1 MGLSGWKKLWSK
13 TRDRWATRFFDT
25 PRGRRLLIHGIG
37 PRTLSMTVDCGD
49 HVMTFSPQDYIG
61 RKIFR
66 KGHYDRDHV
75 TRLLEI
81 LAHEG
86 VATAGGAL
94 LELGGNIG
102 THTVYFA
109 LERHFSRIVT
119 VEPDPRNFA
128 LLTLNLA
135 QNGLAGGVTA
145 LNCAAGEDEGRLD
158 FFQNPDNHG
167 RSGMTRRSAR
177 DIQIT
182 VPVKPVNVLLADAG
196 IAGDDVALV
205 WADIEGFE
213 PAAFRGMEALLKRR
227 VPIHTE
233 FTPEL
238 YGPEES
244 ARFRDWLCGFYEDC
258 WVFIEDDRQRM
269 KLKNIPIG
277 ERQFDLLL
285 LP

>member
-1 MGLSGWKKLWSK
+1 MSGWKKKWGK
-13 TRDRWATRFFDT
+13 IRDRLATRFFDT
-25 PRGRRLLIHGIG
+25 PTGRRLLIHGIG
-37 PRTLSMTVDCGD
+37 PRAISMTVDCGD
-49 HVMTFSPQDYIG
+49 HVMTFSPGDYIG

-75 TRLLEI
+75 ARLLTI
-81 LAHEG
+81 LAQEG
-86 VATAGGAL
+86 VKTAGGVL

-109 LERHFSRIVT
+109 LEQHFSRIVT
-119 VEPDPRNFA
+119 VEPDPRNFT
-128 LLTLNLA
+128 LLSLNVA
-135 QNGLAGGVTA
+135 QNRLGEGVTA
-145 LNCAAGEDEGRLD
+145 LNCAAGDEAGTLD

-167 RSGMTRRSAR
+167 RSGMIRRSAR
-177 DIQIT
+177 DIQIS
-182 VPVKPVNVLLADAG
+182 VPVKPVTDLLSDAG
-196 IAGDDVALV
+196 IAEDDVALV

-213 PAAFRGMEALLKRR
+213 PVAFRSMEPLLRRR

-238 YGPEES
+238 YGQEES
-244 ARFRDWLCGFYEDC
+244 ARFRDWLGGFYDEC
-258 WVFIEDDRQRM
+258 WVFIEDDRRRM
-269 KLKNIPIG
+269 KVRDIPIG

>member
-1 MGLSGWKKLWSK
+1 MSGWTKKWGK
-13 TRDRWATRFFDT
+13 IRDRFATRFFDT
-25 PRGRRLLIHGIG
+25 PTGRRLLIHGIG
-37 PRTLSMTVDCGD
+37 PRAISMTVDCGD
-49 HVMTFSPQDYIG
+49 HVMTFSPADYIG

-75 TRLLEI
+75 ARLLAI
-81 LAHEG
+81 LAQEG
-86 VATAGGAL
+86 VKTKGGVL

-109 LERHFSRIVT
+109 LEQHFSRIVT

-128 LLTLNLA
+128 LLSLNVA
-135 QNGLAGGVTA
+135 QNRLGEGVTA
-145 LNCAAGEDEGRLD
+145 LNCAAGEGAGTLD

-167 RSGMTRRSAR
+167 RSGMIRRSAR
-177 DIQIT
+177 DIQIS
-182 VPVKPVNVLLADAG
+182 VPVKPVTDLLSDAG
-196 IAGDDVALV
+196 VAGDDVALV

-213 PAAFRGMEALLKRR
+213 PVAFRSMEPLLRRR

-244 ARFRDWLCGFYEDC
+244 ARFRDWLGRFYEDC
-258 WVFIEDDRQRM
+258 WVFIEDDRQRS
-269 KLKNIPIG
+269 KVRDIPIG

>member
-1 MGLSGWKKLWSK
+1 MNGWKKLWAK

-25 PRGRRLLIHGIG
+25 STGRRLLIHGIG
-37 PRTLSMTVDCGD
+37 PRAISMTVDCGD
-49 HVMTFSPQDYIG
+49 HVMTFSPSDYIG

-75 TRLLEI
+75 ARLMEI
-81 LAHEG
+81 LADEG
-86 VATAGGAL
+86 VKTVDGVL

-109 LERHFSRIVT
+109 LEKQFFRIVT

-128 LLTLNLA
+128 LLSLNVA
-135 QNGLAGGVTA
+135 QNRLAGDVTA
-145 LNCAAGEDEGRLD
+145 LNCAAGERAGILD

-167 RSGMTRRSAR
+167 RSGMIRRSAK
-177 DIQIT
+177 DVQIS
-182 VPVKPVNVLLADAG
+182 VPVKPVIDLLAEAG
-196 IAGDDVALV
+196 IPEQDVVLV

-213 PAAFRGMEALLKRR
+213 PVAFRSMEPLLRRR

-244 ARFRDWLCGFYEDC
+244 ARFRDWLGEFYEDC
-258 WVFIEDDRQRM
+258 WVFIDDGRQRM
-269 KLKNIPIG
+269 KVMDIPIS

>member
-1 MGLSGWKKLWSK
+1 MSGWKKHWGK
-13 TRDRWATRFFDT
+13 IRDRWATRFFDT
-25 PRGRRLLIHGIG
+25 PTGRRLLIHGIG
-37 PRTLSMTVDCGD
+37 PRALSMTVDCGD

-75 TRLLEI
+75 TRLMEI
-81 LAHEG
+81 LAKEG
-86 VATAGGAL
+86 VATEGGSL

-109 LERHFSRIVT
+109 LERHFCRIVT

-135 QNGLAGGVTA
+135 QNGLAGGVAA
-145 LNCAAGEDEGRLD
+145 LNCAAGEEPGSLD

-167 RSGMTRRSAR
+167 RSGMIRRSAK

-182 VPVKPVNVLLADAG
+182 VPVKPVNQLLADAG
-196 IAGDDVALV
+196 IAGDDIALV

-213 PAAFRGMEALLKRR
+213 PVAFRSMEPLLRRR

-244 ARFRDWLCGFYEDC
+244 ARFRDWLRQFYEDC

-269 KLKNIPIG
+269 KVRDIPIG

>member
-1 MGLSGWKKLWSK
+1 MSGWKKRWSK

-25 PRGRRLLIHGIG
+25 PMGRRLLIHGIG
-37 PRTLSMTVDCGD
+37 ERAVSMTVDCGD
-49 HVMTFSPQDYIG
+49 HVMTFSPADYIG

-75 TRLLEI
+75 TRLMDI
-81 LAHEG
+81 LTQESIETSGG
-86 VATAGGAL
+86 VL

-102 THTVYFA
+102 TQTVYFA
-109 LERHFSRIVT
+109 LKKHFSRIVT

-128 LLTLNLA
+128 LLSVNLA
-135 QNGLAGGVTA
+135 QNGLAGEVSA
-145 LNCAAGEDEGRLD
+145 LNCAAGEEPGSLD

-167 RSGMTRRSAR
+167 RSGMIRRSAKDR
-177 DIQIT
+177 QIT
-182 VPVKPVNVLLADAG
+182 VPVKPVSRLLEDAG
-196 IAGDDVALV
+196 VGEDDVALV

-213 PAAFRGMEALLKRR
+213 PVAFRSMQNLLQRR

-238 YGPEES
+238 YGPADS
-244 ARFRDWLCGFYEDC
+244 ARFRDWLGQYYDDC
-258 WVFIEDDRQRM
+258 WVFIEDDRRRM
-269 KLKNIPIG
+269 KVSDIPIG